1 LPWKDLLKCGID
13 SGNGMRE
20 RVERI
25 SFFCGNG
32 RQIADPMNA
41 TAPAWEG
48 GRYKSE
54 RNLRGLGD
62 LKVAATQDK

>member
-1 LPWKDLLKCGID
+1 
-13 SGNGMRE
+13 MRE

-25 SFFCGNG
+25 SFFYGNG

-41 TAPAWEG
+41 TAAAWEG

>member
-1 LPWKDLLKCGID
+1 
-13 SGNGMRE
+13 
-20 RVERI
+20 
-25 SFFCGNG
+25 
-32 RQIADPMNA
+32 MNA
-41 TAPAWEG
+41 TAAAWEG